1 LLPISN
7 KKGTAMAQRNQI
19 RDPNKTKTGKT
30 RLGGLTV
37 AQLTAMVEKEGKKKI
52 RAKILNRIRIVTSRP
67 DYVAPVVVATEVSE

>member
-1 LLPISN
+1 
-7 KKGTAMAQRNQI
+7 MAQRNQI

-37 AQLTAMVEKEGKKKI
+37 AQLTAMVEKEGKRKI
-52 RAKILNRIRIVTSRP
+52 RARILNRIRIVTSRP

>member
-1 LLPISN
+1 
-7 KKGTAMAQRNQI
+7 MAQRNQI